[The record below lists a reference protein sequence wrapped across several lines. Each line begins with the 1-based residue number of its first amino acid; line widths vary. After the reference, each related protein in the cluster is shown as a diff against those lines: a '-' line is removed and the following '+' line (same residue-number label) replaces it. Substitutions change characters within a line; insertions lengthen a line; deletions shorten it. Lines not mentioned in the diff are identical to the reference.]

1 MNLLKIIL
9 LFHLFL
15 LQSFCTDFKI
25 NKINITDHESILV
38 NNKLNITVIFEN
50 GLMQN
55 LENWNKVFP
64 SLNNVNLLLYNRY
77 GYENSKTVEIDRD
90 GIHIVKELKEL
101 LEKSNLKPPYIL
113 VGHSLGGLYM
123 QYFANAYPNEVKALI
138 LVDSTHPT
146 QFINE
151 TSYDNW
157 PIFVKFGFD
166 LLSNETQKNEL
177 YNINKTGEDVLA
189 LKPYDGIVRILSS
202 LESQNDNS
210 TFGKIAHEKRKD
222 FKNLYLNSKQI
233 WLDCGHN
240 IPVEKPEVVIETINQ
255 AIKEISRNEL

>member
-1 MNLLKIIL
+1 MNLLKVFL

-15 LQSFCTDFKI
+15 FHTFSMDLEI
-25 NKINITDHESILV
+25 NKINITEHESILI
-38 NNKLNITVIFEN
+38 NNNSNITVIFEN

-55 LENWNKVFP
+55 LESWNKVYP
-64 SLNNVNLLLYNRY
+64 TLNNVNLLLYNRY
-77 GYENSKTVEIDRD
+77 GYGNSRTEEMDRN
-90 GIHIVKELKEL
+90 GKNIVKELKEI

-146 QFINE
+146 QFVNE
-151 TSYDNW
+151 TSYENW
-157 PIFVKFGFD
+157 PTFVKFGFD
-166 LLSNETQKNEL
+166 LISNKTQKNEL
-177 YNINKTGEDVLA
+177 SNINKTGEETLS
-189 LKPYDGIVRILSS
+189 LKQYNGIVRILSS
-202 LESQNDNS
+202 LESQNDDS

-222 FKNLYLNSKQI
+222 FKNLYPNSNQV

-240 IPVEKPEVVIETINQ
+240 IPNEKPEIIIDTINQ
-255 AIKEISRNEL
+255 VIKEIDKNEL